1 LSGDVQAEATA
12 RVQELYENQAD
23 DERCD
28 RSAEKP
34 NQSLQ
39 ADATDRGR
47 ISHVANAAYERR
59 KYEWRNDHLDQAQ
72 KDISDN
78 GEIASYRRCNGRIG
92 QELMEYEAH
101 QDAEEKRT

>member
-1 LSGDVQAEATA
+1 VQAEATTG
-12 RVQELYENQAD
+12 VQELNKNQAD

-39 ADATDRGR
+39 ADAPDRGR

-59 KYEWRNDHLDQAQ
+59 KDEWRNDHLDQAQ
-72 KDISDN
+72 KDIGDN
-78 GEIASYRRCNGRIG
+78 GEVASYRRCNGRVG
-92 QELMEYEAH
+92 QELVEYEAH
-101 QDAEEKRT
+101 QDAEEERT